1 MYENH
6 PEYKKNRINN
16 FIRRNNRNHEHS
28 SSDSSLDRYDNYS
41 RKKII
46 KRWNEEMQMEKKL
59 EKKNRKT
66 NQTRIDLAILEKKL
80 RNIKNYDEDDKIND
94 YIRNMKN
101 RRKIKDERFEDSD
114 ETISKEDLK

>member
-101 RRKIKDERFEDSD
+101 RRKIRDERFEDSD